1 MVSDALKTL
10 ANDIEGLLGI
20 DINKHDDWSIET
32 AAVHGYDAE
41 DPLTGAI
48 TTPIYQAITF
58 SHPAFEG
65 TKGFGYTR
73 TGNPT
78 VLELENTIA
87 LLEGGKKAFAM
98 ASGMAAITLV
108 LKLFSAGDHIVV
120 GDDMYGGTYMLFD
133 TIYSR
138 YGLEFDYVDSSNTD
152 ELARAIKPNTKAIF
166 VETPTNPTMKVVDI
180 AAAAAIA
187 HDAGALLV
195 VDNTL
200 MTSYFQKPFELGA
213 DLVVYSGSKYLC
225 GHNDVMCGF
234 VVVRDE
240 ELIEPIYN
248 GYKTEGA
255 TLPPFDCWLM
265 QRSLK
270 TLPLRLR
277 AQQENALAITAFLKE
292 HPHVTD
298 VLYVGDPEH
307 PSYELTCKQSS
318 GFGGMISFRTD
329 TYERMQQVV
338 ERVRLITYAES
349 LGGAESLI
357 TYPKVRTHSAMPEE
371 LLARLGIDDRLLRL
385 SVGFESAN
393 DLIADLEQA
402 LA

>member
-1 MVSDALKTL
+1 MATFEQLLK
-10 ANDIEGLLGI
+10 DIKDLGGI
-20 DINKHDDWSIET
+20 DENAHADWSYET
-32 AAVHGYDAE
+32 TAVRGYNAE

-58 SHPAFEG
+58 AHPDFAG

-98 ASGMAAITLV
+98 ASGMAAIALM
-108 LKLFSAGDHIVV
+108 LKLFSTGDHIVV
-120 GDDMYGGTYMLFD
+120 GDDLYGGTYSLFRN
-133 TIYSR
+133 IYTR
-138 YGLEFDYVDSSNTD
+138 YGLEFDFVDSSRSE
-152 ELARAIKPNTKAIF
+152 ELAKAVKPNTKAIF

-180 AAAAAIA
+180 AAAAQIA

-200 MTSYFQKPFELGA
+200 LTSYFQRPFELGA
-213 DLVVYSGSKYLC
+213 DIVIYSGSKYLS

-234 VVVRDE
+234 LVLRDDTY
-240 ELIEPIYN
+240 IEPIYT
-248 GYKTEGA
+248 GYMEEGA
-255 TLPPFDCWLM
+255 TLPPFDSWLM
-265 QRSLK
+265 LRSLK

-277 AQQENALAITAFLKE
+277 AQQENAQAITQFLKN

-298 VLYVGDPEH
+298 VLYAGDPDH
-307 PSYELTCKQSS
+307 PAYELMCRQTT
-318 GFGGMISFRTD
+318 GFGAMISFRTD
-329 TYERMQQVV
+329 TVERLQRAV
-338 ERVRLITYAES
+338 ERVKLITYAES
-349 LGGAESLI
+349 LGGGESLI
-357 TYPKVRTHSAMPEE
+357 TYPKVRTHSAMPED
-371 LLARLGIDDRLLRL
+371 LLARLGIDERLLRL
-385 SVGFESAN
+385 SVGYENAA